1 MKLIAAIVTSAI
13 SGLLALPLLAGG
25 TTRQAIAGCGDV
37 PRVLDTIRTLES
49 GGNYTIKAA
58 HASASGAYQ
67 IIDSTWAA
75 WSAAAGVGTEYQHA
89 SQAPPAV
96 QDVVAGR
103 RVQQILDQYHD
114 VSYVPVAWYYPAA
127 ITNTALMDIVPAPEA
142 GNTLT
147 PRQYQS
153 RWMGVYDTKA
163 ATGTVVC
170 GPVLAGGEWSLPVDR
185 SFIDANPAALSAPHH
200 DYPAW
205 DFGVPVGTTIYA
217 IHAGTVDRISN
228 WSGNCYG
235 HRDSCVDLCGTG
247 LTIQDT
253 DGVRWIYCHASRLT
267 VSLGDQV
274 VAGQPIM
281 LSGNTGHSSGPHLHL
296 GIRIDGVDHCPQ
308 FFLTDLF
315 ANVTPLAPR
324 LLPTTDCSS

>member
-25 TTRQAIAGCGDV
+25 TTGRAIAGCGDV

-49 GGNYTIKAA
+49 GGDYTVKAA

-89 SQAPPAV
+89 SQAAPAV
-96 QDVVAGR
+96 QDAVAGYH
-103 RVQQILDQYHD
+103 VQMILDQYHD

-147 PRQYQS
+147 PREYQT
-153 RWMGVYDTKA
+153 RWMGVYDSKA

-205 DFGVPVGTTIYA
+205 DFGIPVGTTIFA
-217 IHAGTVDRISN
+217 IHAGIVDRVSN
-228 WSGNCYG
+228 WSGNCYCITLLARFEHIAADFKLIVHSASSAVWICLRHG
-235 HRDSCVDLCGTG
+235 TTRSKRTHRS
-247 LTIQDT
+247 
-253 DGVRWIYCHASRLT
+253 
-267 VSLGDQV
+267 
-274 VAGQPIM
+274 VA
-281 LSGNTGHSSGPHLHL
+281 
-296 GIRIDGVDHCPQ
+296 
-308 FFLTDLF
+308 
-315 ANVTPLAPR
+315 PLARHTHHEPSTAPQAR
-324 LLPTTDCSS
+324 QSSAESSAASAPTVPTNLLATNG

>member
-1 MKLIAAIVTSAI
+1 MKLIAAIVTSAV

-25 TTRQAIAGCGDV
+25 TTGRVIAGCGDV
-37 PRVLDTIRTLES
+37 PRVLDTIRALES
-49 GGNYTIKAA
+49 GDDYTVKAA

-75 WSAAAGVGTEYQHA
+75 WSTAAGLGTEYQHA

-96 QDVVAGR
+96 QDAVAGYH
-103 RVQQILDQYHD
+103 VQLILDQYHD

-127 ITNTALMDIVPAPEA
+127 ITNPALMDIVPAPGA

-147 PRQYQS
+147 PREYQT
-153 RWMGVYDTKA
+153 RWMGAYDSKA
-163 ATGTVVC
+163 AVGTVVC

-205 DFGVPVGTTIYA
+205 DFGIPVGTPIYA
-217 IHAGTVDRISN
+217 IHAGTVDRVSN

-235 HRDSCVDLCGTG
+235 NRDACIDRCGTG
-247 LTIQDT
+247 LTIEDT

-267 VSLGDQV
+267 VSLGDPV
-274 VAGQPIM
+274 VASQLIM

-296 GIRIDGVDHCPQ
+296 GIRIDGIDHCPQ
-308 FFLTDLF
+308 PLLGDLYASLT
-315 ANVTPLAPR
+315 PR
-324 LLPTTDCSS
+324 EPTLLPVTSCSS